1 MAFALFQ
8 RRGPTVVDN
17 KQKEFSLLVK
27 PHTTSLLSTA
37 NRMTRNKNDAE
48 DLVQET
54 FYKAFRALSQYQN
67 NTNFR
72 AWIFRIL
79 VNTYIT
85 AYRKSIK
92 APQKVSYDEM
102 EDFTLYKKIQPADL
116 SRVIERNNLLENGFE
131 DDVKSAL
138 ENLPYQFRLVVL
150 LCDVENFS
158 YNEIAEIIGSPLGTV
173 MSRLYRGRKLLQ
185 RMLWNYAKNR
195 GYINENTKLKK

>member
-1 MAFALFQ
+1 VLNKKQ
-8 RRGPTVVDN
+8 R
-17 KQKEFSLLVK
+17 EFSELIE

-37 NRMTRNKNDAE
+37 NRMTRNRNDAE

-54 FYKAFRALSQYQN
+54 LFKAYRAIDQYQS

-85 AYRKSIK
+85 AYRKAIK
-92 APQKVSYDEM
+92 IPQRLSY
-102 EDFTLYKKIQPADL
+102 EDIEEFTLFKNLRPLDVNKIVDNYDL
-116 SRVIERNNLLENGFE
+116 FENSFE

-150 LCDVENFS
+150 LCDVEGFS
-158 YNEIAEIIGSPLGTV
+158 YNDISEIIGSPLGTV

-195 GYINENTKLKK
+195 GYVDANTKIKR

>member
-1 MAFALFQ
+1 ML
-8 RRGPTVVDN
+8 N
-17 KQKEFSLLVK
+17 KKQNEFSALIS
-27 PHTTSLLSTA
+27 PHTPSLLSTA

-54 FYKAFRALSQYQN
+54 FYKAFRALEQYQSD
-67 NTNFR
+67 TNFR

-85 AYRKSIK
+85 AYRKAIK
-92 APQKVSYDEM
+92 IPQRISYEDI
-102 EDFTLYKKIQPADL
+102 EDFTLFKNLKPLDSTNIVESKDL
-116 SRVIERNNLLENGFE
+116 FENSFE

-150 LCDVENFS
+150 LCDVEGFS

-195 GYINENTKLKK
+195 GYISDSTKIKR

>member
-1 MAFALFQ
+1 MA
-8 RRGPTVVDN
+8 DN

-92 APQKVSYDEM
+92 APQKVSYDDM
-102 EDFTLYKKIQPADL
+102 EDFTLYKKIEPANL
-116 SRVIERNNLLENGFE
+116 STVIERNNLLENGFE

-150 LCDVENFS
+150 LCDVESFS

>member
-1 MAFALFQ
+1 MISK
-8 RRGPTVVDN
+8 N
-17 KQKEFSLLVK
+17 QKEFSLLIK

-37 NRMTRNKNDAE
+37 SRMTRNKSDAE

-54 FYKAFRALSQYQN
+54 FYKAFRALGQYQN

-92 APQKVSYDEM
+92 APQKVSYDDL
-102 EDFTLYKKIQPADL
+102 EDFTLYKKMQPLDPSTL
-116 SRVIERNNLLENGFE
+116 IEKNNLLENNFE
-131 DDVKSAL
+131 DDVKTAL
-138 ENLPYQFRLVVL
+138 ESLPYQFRLVVL
-150 LCDVENFS
+150 LCDVEDFS
-158 YNEIAEIIGSPLGTV
+158 YNEISEIIGSPLGTV

-185 RMLWNYAKNR
+185 RTLWNYAKNR
-195 GYINENTKLKK
+195 GYIDENTKLKK

>member
-1 MAFALFQ
+1 ML
-8 RRGPTVVDN
+8 DN
-17 KQKEFSLLVK
+17 KQTKFSLLIS
-27 PHTTSLLSTA
+27 PHTSSLLSTA
-37 NRMTRNKNDAE
+37 NRMTRNKTDAE

-54 FYKAFRALSQYQN
+54 FYKAFRALEQYQN

-92 APQKVSYDEM
+92 APQKVSYDDM
-102 EDFTLYKKIQPADL
+102 EDFTLYKKINSADSL
-116 SRVIERNNLLENGFE
+116 KVLEKNNLLENSFE

-150 LCDVENFS
+150 LCDVEEFS
-158 YNEIAEIIGSPLGTV
+158 YNEISEIIGSPLGTV

-195 GYINENTKLKK
+195 GYINEHTKLKK